1 MALTLATIRSR
12 ARQRANM
19 ETSNEATHFVT
30 GAELTIYVNDAYK
43 RLYHKVAE
51 KLGERL
57 INATPTEFTITSGN
71 TQALASDF
79 FKLWGVDY
87 QISSGR
93 WAPLDSWMPME
104 RNQSRYRQVSNFYE
118 RIRYRLLGSVLY
130 FTPDDDALGTYR
142 YWYIPTLTELS
153 SDGDTINSEFE
164 RTGWAEYVVIEAAR
178 KMMAKEESDTRELR
192 AEAAAI
198 MDAIEQEALNR
209 DIAMPQRIQDVQ
221 YLDYDDPY
229 IPRF

>member
-1 MALTLATIRSR
+1 MAITLANLRSR
-12 ARQRANM
+12 ARQRADM
-19 ETSNEATHFVT
+19 ENSTFVADAEANVW
-30 GAELTIYVNDAYK
+30 LNDGYK
-43 RLYHKVAE
+43 RLWHKVAE

-57 INATPTEFTITSGN
+57 ISATPTQFTISSGN
-71 TQALASDF
+71 TQAVASDF

-118 RIRYRLLGSVLY
+118 RIRYRLLGNTLY

-142 YWYIPTLTELS
+142 YWYIPTVTELS
-153 SDGDTINSEFE
+153 GDSSEINSEFE
-164 RTGWAEYVVIEAAR
+164 RTGWYEFIYLYAAK
-178 KMMAKEESDTRELR
+178 KMLAKEESDTGEIRLEM
-192 AEAAAI
+192 AEITNAI
-198 MDAIEQEALNR
+198 DQEALNR